1 MTRRTVLGAIV
12 AILAAGWLAA
22 CGGSD
27 EQQTEA
33 GPDTP
38 ATTASSADNGATT
51 DEVIE
56 TNGGDETTDTSETT
70 ETNGEDGMTTTD
82 DQEGDGGCPAD
93 GSGNCTFIIRCPE
106 ADYEY
111 RIPGAAAASATI
123 VGAKPSAVADP
134 DTPARSI
141 DDVVDVT
148 VEVEAERVRLTTLCA
163 DGVTPAEATQPLE
176 ATGG

>member
-1 MTRRTVLGAIV
+1 MTRRAVLGAIV
-12 AILAAGWLAA
+12 LILAAAGPAA
-22 CGGSD
+22 CGGGSD

-38 ATTASSADNGATT
+38 AATETSGGNGETTSETT
-51 DEVIE
+51 DE
-56 TNGGDETTDTSETT
+56 TNGGDETTTD
-70 ETNGEDGMTTTD
+70 DGDETTTD
-82 DQEGDGGCPAD
+82 DGDGDGGCPAD

-111 RIPGAAAASATI
+111 RIPGTAAASATI
-123 VGAKPSAVADP
+123 VEARPSAVPDP
-134 DTPARSI
+134 DTPARSV
-141 DDVVDVT
+141 DDLVDVT

>member
-1 MTRRTVLGAIV
+1 MTRWAVLGAIV
-12 AILAAGWLAA
+12 PILAAGGLAA
-22 CGGSD
+22 CGGGSD
-27 EQQTEA
+27 EQQAEA

-38 ATTASSADNGATT
+38 AATETPAGNGETT
-51 DEVIE
+51 DETIE
-56 TNGGDETTDTSETT
+56 TNGGDETNETT
-70 ETNGEDGMTTTD
+70 ETNGEDETTTD
-82 DQEGDGGCPAD
+82 DGEGDGGCPAD

-111 RIPGAAAASATI
+111 RIPGTAAASATI
-123 VGAKPSAVADP
+123 VGARPSAVADP
-134 DTPARSI
+134 DMPARSV

-163 DGVTPAEATQPLE
+163 DGVTSAEATQPLE

>member
-1 MTRRTVLGAIV
+1 MTRRAVLGTIV
-12 AILAAGWLAA
+12 PILAAAGLAA
-22 CGGSD
+22 CGGGSD

-38 ATTASSADNGATT
+38 AATETSAGNGETTNET
-51 DEVIE
+51 IE
-56 TNGGDETTDTSETT
+56 MNDGDETNQTT
-70 ETNGEDGMTTTD
+70 ETNDEDETPMGD
-82 DQEGDGGCPAD
+82 GEGDGGCPAD

-111 RIPGAAAASATI
+111 RIPGTAVASATI
-123 VGAKPSAVADP
+123 VGARPNAVADP
-134 DTPARSI
+134 DTPARTV